1 MAHVTIVPVM
11 VLLSF
16 FHHKTLFSTSL
27 AIQQQAVVD
36 ALRLRN
42 VLWITKHESGVI
54 LSWNN
59 NLTKEETEK
68 YMVKYILSYKFFNT
82 SHKRKERLQEKTK
95 TIHVEL
101 HSGFNAK
108 VKTQLFAKET
118 GDLIQESDWTE
129 FTYEAP
135 PVYIWNL
142 SCIIYNISFLNCSW
156 YIKAEAPEDIQI
168 FFWYRHVGK
177 DFECQQY
184 IKNTRKKNIGCHM
197 KEKYFQPSKKINV
210 NITVRDL
217 RNNSR
222 RLAYYKA
229 FTPQTIEKLNPPI
242 NVSVSLE
249 SRSIKIHWKPPPT
262 IGSARNNC
270 FLYQVKMTDRKVR
283 VKKDTCMRNK
293 IWSEWSEPVFIPV
306 EKTVDMMLLSLTS
319 FCLLIFLGGFLT
331 CVCKR
336 YRCLKFITMPVPHP
350 SDNIKTWLAADETH
364 HQVKAMMTLPLN
376 ISALPSILLS
386 LMPTQIT
393 REKVNH
399 RYQILNQV
407 SVITT
412 LGMSPLSVLSADS
425 KTCNQ
430 HTNFSLGWS
439 YTLPVGKQSSVSH
452 HPWSRQ
458 VFLRKRLRQQLILQF
473 KIITECI

>member
-135 PVYIWNL
+135 P
-142 SCIIYNISFLNCSW
+142 
-156 YIKAEAPEDIQI
+156 
-168 FFWYRHVGK
+168 
-177 DFECQQY
+177 
-184 IKNTRKKNIGCHM
+184 
-197 KEKYFQPSKKINV
+197 
-210 NITVRDL
+210 
-217 RNNSR
+217 
-222 RLAYYKA
+222 
-229 FTPQTIEKLNPPI
+229 EKLNPPI

-270 FLYQVKMTDRKVR
+270 FLYQVKMTDRKIVDVTAETYEYPFHKPAKKCATQVR